1 MAVKLE
7 LYRVFKEVAE
17 TGNISAAAKNLYISQ
32 SAVSQS
38 IKQLETALQ
47 ARLFAR
53 SPRGVT
59 LTGEG
64 QMLYQYVRNAL
75 GLLATGEDKLS
86 QAQQL
91 LLGTLTIGASDTVTG
106 QFLTPYLDE
115 FHHQHP
121 GIRLKIVSGRSAK
134 VVSMLRSGAV
144 DIAFASSPKDSTLET
159 WPCFATHSVFVA
171 GKNYHCDFDKIY
183 TRQEM
188 AEFPLILLER
198 KASSRVFLEQE
209 FLKAGVTLTP
219 EIELSSRQLLVTLAG
234 IGLGVAG
241 VTLEFVRKDLESG
254 DIRLLKT
261 DFTIPE
267 RSVDMCTLKEVPPTA
282 AATAFMEMVR
292 RDMRDMETFLFLF
305 EMLGTIAFA
314 ASGAVLGV
322 RKGLDVFGVCILG
335 LTTACGGGMVRD
347 VLLGNTPPA
356 AFQNPTAS
364 AVAVVTSLTM
374 FLSGVRHLLMG
385 NQRRYDLFMLL
396 MDSAGLG
403 IFTVMGVRVVWN
415 CVEAPSLYLLVFVGV
430 LTGVGGGLL
439 RDVMAGDMPYIF
451 VKHIYACASLV
462 GAVICGVLRQSA
474 GEMTAMLVGA
484 AAVFAI
490 RCLSAHYRWNLPHPN
505 A

>member
-234 IGLGVAG
+234 ILSNAELLEGAGLAEKPARWSGNIHTEAEQMRTLVEQMLTLARADNGVRPAAMEPLNLSDVATDCVLAFEPVAFEAGKPLEERITADVTVVGDADRLRRLISILLDNAVKYGAEGGHITLTLEKMDRQARLTVSNPGDPIPPEHLAHLFERFYRADASRGEKSGFGLGLAIA
-241 VTLEFVRKDLESG
+241 D
-254 DIRLLKT
+254 
-261 DFTIPE
+261 
-267 RSVDMCTLKEVPPTA
+267 
-282 AATAFMEMVR
+282 
-292 RDMRDMETFLFLF
+292 
-305 EMLGTIAFA
+305 TIAREHKGALKAESDA
-314 ASGAVLGV
+314 AST
-322 RKGLDVFGVCILG
+322 RF
-335 LTTACGGGMVRD
+335 
-347 VLLGNTPPA
+347 
-356 AFQNPTAS
+356 
-364 AVAVVTSLTM
+364 
-374 FLSGVRHLLMG
+374 
-385 NQRRYDLFMLL
+385 
-396 MDSAGLG
+396 
-403 IFTVMGVRVVWN
+403 IFT
-415 CVEAPSLYLLVFVGV
+415 
-430 LTGVGGGLL
+430 
-439 RDVMAGDMPYIF
+439 MPL
-451 VKHIYACASLV
+451 KKQA
-462 GAVICGVLRQSA
+462 
-474 GEMTAMLVGA
+474 
-484 AAVFAI
+484 
-490 RCLSAHYRWNLPHPN
+490 
-505 A
+505 